1 MDGVILEMRNIEKH
15 FPGVQALRD
24 VDFDLRH
31 GEVHALVGQNGAG
44 KSTLIKVLAGAYQPD
59 GGEIILDG
67 ERVSFSS
74 PLDSQSAGIRTVYQE
89 TSLSPYLTVAENLF
103 LGHEPTRAGTP
114 FIDHARLNREA
125 TEVLDQLGI
134 DVSANM
140 ILNRLPLA
148 LQMMVEIGKAL
159 FADVKIIVV
168 DEPSAAMTLHEL
180 HMLFEWIREQR
191 SRGVAFIYISHRLG
205 ELFDIADR
213 VTVLRDGEL
222 VDTFPIE
229 GATTQMIATKM
240 VGRDLDTEQ
249 DIFVRE
255 RVQAGEELLRVE
267 NLSDDSLLKDISFS
281 LKAGEI
287 VGFAGLVGA
296 GKTELAK
303 CIFGAR
309 PYTEGQLFLREKPV
323 AWPAPRNA
331 IEDGLALVAENRRSE
346 GLIMVLSVRDNISL
360 SSLKKLV
367 TIDPLVDWSAVG
379 KLVLSY
385 IKQLKIVTPSPAQ
398 LVMNLSGGNQQK
410 VVLAKWLATEAS
422 VFILD
427 EPTRGIDVGAK
438 QEIYSL
444 MNQLTDN
451 GAGIL
456 LMSSELPEVLGM
468 ADRVLVMRQGSVV
481 EEFGHRS
488 VTEAELMACAGG
500 GMESHE

>member
-1 MDGVILEMRNIEKH
+1 MEDVILEMRGIDKR
-15 FPGVQALRD
+15 FPGVQALTD

-44 KSTLIKVLAGAYQPD
+44 KSTLIKILSGAYQPD

-67 ERVSFSS
+67 ENVSFSG
-74 PLDSQSAGIRTVYQE
+74 PTDSQAAGIRTVYQE
-89 TSLSPYLTVAENLF
+89 TSLSPHLTVAENLF
-103 LGHEPTRAGTP
+103 LGHEPMRSGTP
-114 FIDHARLNREA
+114 FIDHAALYREA
-125 TEVLDQLGI
+125 SELLEQLGI
-134 DVSANM
+134 DVPANT
-140 ILNRLPLA
+140 ILSRLPLA
-148 LQMMVEIGKAL
+148 VQMMIEIGKAL

-229 GATTQMIATKM
+229 QATTKMIATMM

-255 RVQAGEELLRVE
+255 ECDVGKELLRVE
-267 NLSDDSLLKDISFS
+267 KLGDGKLLSDISFD
-281 LKAGEI
+281 LRAGEI

-303 CIFGAR
+303 CIFAAE
-309 PYTEGQLFLREKPV
+309 PYTEGEVFLDGNPVEWSEPRE
-323 AWPAPRNA
+323 A
-331 IEDGLALVAENRRSE
+331 IEEGLALVAEDRRQE
-346 GLIMVLSVRDNISL
+346 GLITILSVRDNICL
-360 SSLKKLV
+360 SSLGNL
-367 TIDPLVDWSAVG
+367 LMLGLFVDWGAVRG
-379 KLVLSY
+379 LVSSF
-385 IKQLKIVTPSPAQ
+385 IKQLKIVTPGPAQ

-410 VVLAKWLATEAS
+410 VVLAKWLATKAS
-422 VFILD
+422 VFIFD

-438 QEIYSL
+438 QEVYSL
-444 MNQLTDN
+444 MNELTAN

-468 ADRVLVMRQGSVV
+468 ADRIQVMRQGRIVG
-481 EEFGHRS
+481 EFEHRS
-488 VTEAELMACAGG
+488 VSEAELMACASGG
-500 GMESHE
+500 DDSHE

>member
-1 MDGVILEMRNIEKH
+1 MDDVILEMRNIEKH

-24 VDFDLRH
+24 VDFNLRH

-44 KSTLIKVLAGAYQPD
+44 KSTLIKVLSGAYRPD

-229 GATTQMIATKM
+229 DATTQMIATMM

-255 RVQAGEELLRVE
+255 NVQAGEELLRVE

-309 PYTEGQLFLREKPV
+309 PHTEGHLFLRGKAV
-323 AWPAPRNA
+323 DWPAPRNA
-331 IEDGLALVAENRRSE
+331 IEDGVALVAENRRSE
-346 GLIMVLSVRDNISL
+346 GLIMVLNVRDNICL
-360 SSLKKLV
+360 SSLKNLV

-422 VFILD
+422 VFIFD

-468 ADRVLVMRQGSVV
+468 ADRVLVMCQGSVV

-488 VTEAELMACAGG
+488 VTEAGLMACASG
-500 GMESHE
+500 GMESYE

>member
-1 MDGVILEMRNIEKH
+1 MDDVILEMRNIEKH

-24 VDFDLRH
+24 VDFNLRH

-44 KSTLIKVLAGAYQPD
+44 KSTLIKVLSGAYRPD

-134 DVSANM
+134 GVPANTV
-140 ILNRLPLA
+140 LNRLPLA

-229 GATTQMIATKM
+229 DATTQMIATMM

-255 RVQAGEELLRVE
+255 NVQAGEELLRVE

-309 PYTEGQLFLREKPV
+309 PHTEGHLFLRGKAV
-323 AWPAPRNA
+323 DWPAPRNA
-331 IEDGLALVAENRRSE
+331 IEDGVALVAENRRSE
-346 GLIMVLSVRDNISL
+346 GLIMVLNVRDNICL
-360 SSLKKLV
+360 SSLKNLV

-422 VFILD
+422 VFIFD

-468 ADRVLVMRQGSVV
+468 ADRVLVMCQGSVV

-488 VTEAELMACAGG
+488 VTEAELMACASG

>member
-1 MDGVILEMRNIEKH
+1 MDDVILEMRNIEKH

-24 VDFDLRH
+24 VDFNLRH

-44 KSTLIKVLAGAYQPD
+44 KSTLIKVLSGAYRPD

-134 DVSANM
+134 GVPANT

-229 GATTQMIATKM
+229 DATTQMIATMM

-255 RVQAGEELLRVE
+255 NVQAGEELLRVE

-309 PYTEGQLFLREKPV
+309 PHTEGHLFLRGKAV
-323 AWPAPRNA
+323 DWPAPRNA
-331 IEDGLALVAENRRSE
+331 IEDGVALVAENRRSE
-346 GLIMVLSVRDNISL
+346 GLIMVLNVRDNICL
-360 SSLKKLV
+360 SSLKNLV

-422 VFILD
+422 VFIFD

-468 ADRVLVMRQGSVV
+468 ADRVLVMCQGSVV

-488 VTEAELMACAGG
+488 VTEAELMACASG

>member
-1 MDGVILEMRNIEKH
+1 MDDVILEMRNIEKH

-67 ERVSFSS
+67 KRVSFSS

-222 VDTFPIE
+222 VDTLPIE
-229 GATTQMIATKM
+229 DATTQMIATMM

-255 RVQAGEELLRVE
+255 NVQAGEELLRVE

-309 PYTEGQLFLREKPV
+309 PHTEGHLFLRGKAV
-323 AWPAPRNA
+323 DWPAPRNA
-331 IEDGLALVAENRRSE
+331 IEDGVALVAENRRSE
-346 GLIMVLSVRDNISL
+346 GLIMVLNVRDNICL
-360 SSLKKLV
+360 SSLKNLV
-367 TIDPLVDWSAVG
+367 TIDPMVDWSAVG

-422 VFILD
+422 VFIFD

-468 ADRVLVMRQGSVV
+468 ADRVLVMCQGSVV

-488 VTEAELMACAGG
+488 VTEAELMACASG